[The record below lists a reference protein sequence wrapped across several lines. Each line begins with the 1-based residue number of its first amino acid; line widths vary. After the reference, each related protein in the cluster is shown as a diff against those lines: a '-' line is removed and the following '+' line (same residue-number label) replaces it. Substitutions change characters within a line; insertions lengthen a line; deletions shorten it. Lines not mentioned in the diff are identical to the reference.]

1 MNFSTVPDDKRI
13 RFTFIGYF
21 GKHKGIDVLIEALAY
36 LKNLN
41 CVSVNL
47 IGKGELME
55 NLKTKVKNMRLN
67 NIVSFWGRIDDIGN
81 AYRNTDVLIL
91 PSIWPENQPVTI
103 TEAMASKIPVI
114 GSNSGGIPEL
124 IEDGKQDR
132 FLNREIRKTL
142 PKKCQILCYIRRK

>member
-1 MNFSTVPDDKRI
+1 
-13 RFTFIGYF
+13 
-21 GKHKGIDVLIEALAY
+21 
-36 LKNLN
+36 
-41 CVSVNL
+41 
-47 IGKGELME
+47 ME
-55 NLKTKVKNMRLN
+55 NLKTKVKNMRLS

-103 TEAMASKIPVI
+103 TEAMASKIRLLVQ
-114 GSNSGGIPEL
+114 NSGGIPEL
-124 IEDGKQDR
+124 IEDGKTVR